1 MKEAAHEGRISSCQS
16 PRYAG
21 DKAGGG
27 GASCECNRASNKRL
41 SDRRPICPSCQQA
54 GNTAQQLEKQARATG
69 PTRFAKVRATPT
81 IVGLLLVGRR
91 RQIVRTI
98 PAPGLAFCGAKGPT
112 SYSEARSPNRWSVA
126 H

>member
-1 MKEAAHEGRISSCQS
+1 MKEAAHEGRISSCQF

-27 GASCECNRASNKRL
+27 GACCECNRTSNTRL
-41 SDRRPICPSCQQA
+41 SDRRPICRSCQRA

-69 PTRFAKVRATPT
+69 PMRFAKVPGTPT
-81 IVGLLLVGRR
+81 IVGLLIVRRR
-91 RQIVRTI
+91 RQIVRAI
-98 PAPGLAFCGAKGPT
+98 PAPALAFCGAKGPT
-112 SYSEARSPNRWSVA
+112 SYSEARNPDRWSVA

>member
-16 PRYAG
+16 HRYAG

-27 GASCECNRASNKRL
+27 EASCECNQASNTRL
-41 SDRRPICPSCQQA
+41 SDRRPICRSCQRG
-54 GNTAQQLEKQARATG
+54 GNTAQQMEKQARATE
-69 PTRFAKVRATPT
+69 PTRFGKGPAIPT
-81 IVGLLLVGRR
+81 IVGLLVVRRR

-98 PAPGLAFCGAKGPT
+98 PAPGLAFRGAKEPT
-112 SYSEARSPNRWSVA
+112 SYSEARNPDRWSVA